1 MCCSDQWEIV
11 NHVRSQFTQ
20 MGDKREDRRGAGA
33 GGRVSPLDQLSGS
46 VNLVVDQLLAEV
58 RREGRES
65 GGDSISDDL
74 LSALYFIFKQ
84 PLLHA
89 LDLIDRHSITQVTCP
104 AGRELFRV
112 KGASGRRWYLC
123 LLPPA
128 GYCSCP
134 AHVYTVLVKEEVTM
148 CKHML
153 AVRIAQALGKHNEL
167 SVSDEEFAEILRTSE
182 DYS

>member
-1 MCCSDQWEIV
+1 MDEKSEG
-11 NHVRSQFTQ
+11 RSAA
-20 MGDKREDRRGAGA
+20 E
-33 GGRVSPLDQLSGS
+33 GRVPSLDQLSGS
-46 VNLVVDQLLAEV
+46 VNLVVDQLLAEI
-58 RREGRES
+58 RRER
-65 GGDSISDDL
+65 GGDSISEDL
-74 LSALYFIFKQ
+74 LSALYFVFKQ

-89 LDLIDRHSITQVTCP
+89 LDLIDRHSVTHVTCP

-153 AVRIAQALGKHNEL
+153 AVRMAQAMGKYNEL

-182 DYS
+182 DYD

>member
-1 MCCSDQWEIV
+1 MDQT
-11 NHVRSQFTQ
+11 S
-20 MGDKREDRRGAGA
+20 EDRKGGMD
-33 GGRVSPLDQLSGS
+33 GRVPSLDQLSGS

-58 RREGRES
+58 RREGGEN
-65 GGDSISDDL
+65 GGDSISEDL
-74 LSALYFIFKQ
+74 LSALYFVFRQ

-89 LDLIDRHSITQVTCP
+89 LDLIDRRSVTHVTCP

-112 KGASGRRWYLC
+112 KGAYGRRWYLC

-153 AVRIAQALGKHNEL
+153 AARVARELGKHNEL
-167 SVSDEEFAEILRTSE
+167 SVSDQEFADILRTSE
-182 DYS
+182 E